1 MQNVGFLMTRLIY
14 IKRNSK
20 CFYPNRKRVL
30 RHKKNFLVARQKK
43 ATRKCEISI
52 IMENRIN
59 KCNISI
65 STLLFFFS
73 IYSSGTQ
80 ELHPHEANWRRRNAY
95 NFVIPIQNIFT
106 LVISLALCA
115 HKESPPDTRI
125 IVFTFSFIFKEG
137 RLTE

>member
-1 MQNVGFLMTRLIY
+1 MTRLIY

-20 CFYPNRKRVL
+20 LFYPNRKRVL

-65 STLLFFFS
+65 STLFFS
-73 IYSSGTQ
+73 LYTRLEHKNCIPMRQTG
-80 ELHPHEANWRRRNAY
+80 EDAY

-106 LVISLALCA
+106 LVVSLALCA

-137 RLTE
+137 RLNKYLKETYQRIF

>member
-1 MQNVGFLMTRLIY
+1 M
-14 IKRNSK
+14 
-20 CFYPNRKRVL
+20 FYPNRKRVL

-73 IYSSGTQ
+73 IYSSGIQ
-80 ELHPHEANWRRRNAY
+80 ELHPHEAN
-95 NFVIPIQNIFT
+95 
-106 LVISLALCA
+106 
-115 HKESPPDTRI
+115 
-125 IVFTFSFIFKEG
+125 
-137 RLTE
+137 

>member
-106 LVISLALCA
+106 LVISIALCA
-115 HKESPPDTRI
+115 RTKRAPRHQDNC
-125 IVFTFSFIFKEG
+125 FHFQFHF
-137 RLTE
+137 